1 MDFFLPCFYAFLA
14 CFGFS
19 ILYNLRGRVLWLSA
33 LGGAVCWFFYLLMG
47 FSGNDI
53 FQYFVAAVAI
63 AAYSEGMAR
72 LIKAPVT
79 AFLIPGLI
87 PMVPGGGIYY
97 TMEYCIQGEM
107 DLFVSTGL
115 HTFGIAGAIA
125 IGILLVSSV
134 SRLVYTLPLRREKR
148 E

>member
-1 MDFFLPCFYAFLA
+1 MQMVLLCFYSFLA

-19 ILYNLRGRVLWLSA
+19 IVFNLRGRVLWLSA

-53 FQYFVAAVAI
+53 FQYFIASVAI
-63 AAYSEGMAR
+63 SVYSEVLAR
-72 LIKAPVT
+72 VVKAPVT
-79 AFLIPGLI
+79 AFLIPGII

-97 TMEYCIQGEM
+97 TMEYCIQGKM
-107 DLFVSTGL
+107 DQFASTGL
-115 HTFGIAGAIA
+115 HTIGIAGAIA

-134 SRLVYTLPLRREKR
+134 FRWMHMLPRIRKKR
-148 E
+148 